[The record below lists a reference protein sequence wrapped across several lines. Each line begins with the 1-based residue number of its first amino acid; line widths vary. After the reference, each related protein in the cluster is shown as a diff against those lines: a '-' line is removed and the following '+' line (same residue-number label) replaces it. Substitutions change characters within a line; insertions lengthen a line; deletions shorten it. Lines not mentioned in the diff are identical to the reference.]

1 MTPSIKE
8 QVETLRSVGLPDSEI
23 SKTLGI
29 NLNDIDKP
37 VEEPKE
43 KPKEEPKSS
52 GKTPPNAYT
61 REEFEEAKRLSAE
74 GKTNIA
80 IAMAQNRS
88 ASFIGRA
95 LKNDTF
101 EDFLEMRRRET
112 ERKREE
118 YHGDR
123 AVKKQ
128 TNADRRRERQRTYET
143 TKRETKKLEK
153 TIAQAAMTNPDVFT
167 EISKQLTRIADVLE
181 AMPKKRRFF
190 KR

>member
-1 MTPSIKE
+1 MTPSIEE
-8 QVETLRSVGLPDSEI
+8 QVKVLRSVGVSDSEI

-29 NLNDIDKP
+29 DLKEIDKP
-37 VEEPKE
+37 VE

-61 REEFEEAKRLSAE
+61 KEEFEEAKRLSSE

-80 IAMAQNRS
+80 IAMAQDRS
-88 ASFIGRA
+88 AGFIGKA
-95 LKNDTF
+95 LQCETF
-101 EDFLEMRRRET
+101 EDLLKMRKRDT
-112 ERKREE
+112 ERKREYNE
-118 YHGDR
+118 NK
-123 AVKKQ
+123 AIQKQ
-128 TNADRRRERQRTYET
+128 ANADRRRERQRNYEAA
-143 TKRETKKLEK
+143 KRETKRLENAM
-153 TIAQAAMTNPDVFT
+153 IQAALANPDVFT